1 MVKLNRQ
8 RHLSIL
14 LMDLIGAAAC
24 AGLMSVFVWFAYFRG
39 DRTVAEIRE
48 LSGTIADARRDLV
61 ALRTSLDRQRT
72 ILQQRQAEL
81 AAGGQLPDETP
92 IEEYFQTLSRV
103 ASAHRLHVVRHN
115 PLAPRTYPGLLE
127 QRYAYEVSG
136 SMPDIARFLKAIED
150 ARFWADVSYLKID
163 AGSRQVDP
171 ASIDRVASLT
181 ISVFSSLR
189 NVGSDRDRPSPI
201 PGGHTGG

>member
-1 MVKLNRQ
+1 MTMNRQ

-14 LMDLIGAAAC
+14 LMDLTGAAVC
-24 AGLMSVFVWFAYFRG
+24 AGLMSAFVWFAYFRG

-48 LSGTIADARRDLV
+48 RSETIADARRDLA
-61 ALRTSLDRQRT
+61 ALHISLDQQRT

-81 AAGGQLPDETP
+81 VAGGQLPDETP

-103 ASAHRLHVVRHN
+103 ASTHRLHVVRHN
-115 PLAPRTYPGLLE
+115 PISPRTYPGLLE

-150 ARFWADVSYLKID
+150 AKFWADVSYLKID
-163 AGSRQVDP
+163 AGSRQAGP
-171 ASIDRVASLT
+171 ASIERVASLT
-181 ISVFSSLR
+181 ISVFSSSR
-189 NVGSDRDRPSPI
+189 NVRSDRGRPSPI
-201 PGGHTGG
+201 AGGTTGG

>member
-1 MVKLNRQ
+1 MVTMNRQ

-24 AGLMSVFVWFAYFRG
+24 AGLLSAFVWFACFRG

-48 LSGTIADARRDLV
+48 LSETITDARRDLV
-61 ALRTSLDRQRT
+61 GLRTSLDQQRT

-81 AAGGQLPDETP
+81 VAGGQLPDETP

-103 ASAHRLHVVRHN
+103 ASSHRLHVVRHN
-115 PLAPRTYPGLLE
+115 PLSPRTYPGLLE

-136 SMPDIARFLKAIED
+136 SMPDITRFLKAIED
-150 ARFWADVSYLKID
+150 AKFWADVSYLKID
-163 AGSRQVDP
+163 AGSRQVGP
-171 ASIDRVASLT
+171 ASIERVASLT
-181 ISVFSSLR
+181 ISVFSSSL
-189 NVGSDRDRPSPI
+189 NVGSDRGRPSPI
-201 PGGHTGG
+201 PGRTTGG